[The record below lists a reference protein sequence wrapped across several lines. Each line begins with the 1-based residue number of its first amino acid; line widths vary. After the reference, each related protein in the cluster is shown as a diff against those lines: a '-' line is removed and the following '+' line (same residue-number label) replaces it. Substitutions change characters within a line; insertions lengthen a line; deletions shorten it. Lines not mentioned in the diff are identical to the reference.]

1 MQQLTLA
8 TELFSKKNKNI
19 IGKDGGGSA
28 QWLASRT
35 TDQGVPCSRPGLVTV
50 LCSLEQV
57 TFFTPCLV
65 LFKHRKPWT

>member
-8 TELFSKKNKNI
+8 TELFSEKKKNI

-35 TDQGVPCSRPGLVTV
+35 TDQEVPCSRPGLVTV
-50 LCSLEQV
+50 LCGLEQV
-57 TFFTPCLV
+57 TFTPCLV
-65 LFKHRKPWT
+65 LFKHRKPWM